1 MDCVAIFGCDL
12 CKCINLELLNMQGKL
27 RRFID
32 GCLIAII
39 KFDETRKPEY
49 FVKMKN
55 SMERFVKTLEQLER
69 ESNSL

>member
-1 MDCVAIFGCDL
+1 
-12 CKCINLELLNMQGKL
+12 MQGKL

>member
-1 MDCVAIFGCDL
+1 MSSIKRAECIVAKLTAKDRR
-12 CKCINLELLNMQGKL
+12 KL

-55 SMERFVKTLEQLER
+55 SMERFMKTLEQLEK
-69 ESNSL
+69 ESNSS

>member
-1 MDCVAIFGCDL
+1 MSSIKRAECIVAKLTAKDRC
-12 CKCINLELLNMQGKL
+12 KL

-55 SMERFVKTLEQLER
+55 SIEGFVKTLEQLEK
-69 ESNSL
+69 ESNSS